1 MTQHNERRDRR
12 DRRTCLEQSLGQ
24 PLSVSTRGAA
34 VTSCRSVTLTLPASP
49 AVLAAAAETLL
60 AEYHRVRTGH
70 KPKRSLAQ
78 MRDLR
83 DELGD
88 GFHALL
94 ADYEQRRSKRAR

>member
-12 DRRTCLEQSLGQ
+12 DRRTRLEQSLGQ
-24 PLSVSTRGAA
+24 LLSVSTRGAA
-34 VTSCRSVTLTLPASP
+34 VTSCRSVTLTLP

-94 ADYEQRRSKRAR
+94 ADYEQRRSKRVR

>member
-1 MTQHNERRDRR
+1 MTILSKSRADRR
-12 DRRTCLEQSLGQ
+12 QMKTHLGPSLACNCA
-24 PLSVSTRGAA
+24 SSARGAA
-34 VTSCRSVTLTLPASP
+34 VTSCRSVTLTLP